1 MFSMRRDWPRRR
13 PRWISAAIVFAL
25 LILGRLWQD
34 GTLAPPAHHHPDGQP
49 SQERHSDPGEKRSEL
64 AAGPYRVERV
74 VDGDTLLLANR
85 ARIRLLGVD
94 TPETVK
100 PDSPVEPFGPE
111 ATAFTRDFV
120 GQRQVR
126 LEFDRERL
134 DDHGR
139 YLAYVWVGERML
151 NEELLRAGLGRALL
165 RHPYSERWK
174 RVFRQAQDEARALRR
189 GLWADDDHR

>member
-1 MFSMRRDWPRRR
+1 MRRAWPRRR
-13 PRWISAAIVFAL
+13 PRWISAAIVLAL
-25 LILGRLWQD
+25 LIVGRLWQD
-34 GTLAPPAHHHPDGQP
+34 GTFAPPAD
-49 SQERHSDPGEKRSEL
+49 ERTAGEPVPQREADPGASRADL
-64 AAGPYRVERV
+64 AAGHYQVERV

-85 ARIRLLGVD
+85 SRIRLLGVD

-111 ATAFTRDFV
+111 ASAFTREFI
-120 GQRQVR
+120 GRRQVR

-139 YLAYVWVGERML
+139 YLAYVWVGDEML
-151 NEELLRAGLGRALL
+151 NEALLRAGLGRALL

-174 RVFRQAQDEARALRR
+174 RAFRRAQAEAQAERR
-189 GLWADDDHR
+189 GLWAAGERP